1 MLKRILLLILA
12 LLMCSGSL
20 LACSK
25 DAPDG
30 AETELDLVEI
40 ETEEDD
46 GIGEYDFQGEKFTIL
61 TREST
66 KYEHIGAMGESFVSE
81 KVYER
86 NKLVSERFHVEIDVV
101 SKNGD
106 WEHQG
111 DFKTIIQAE
120 SMAQTGAYDLVS
132 THSVYLGWMGVEG
145 LSADLSSLPE
155 IDLTKRY
162 WNQNLYNQLNIDG
175 KCYMMIGD
183 IAHTL
188 YEYIA
193 VMFVNTKLIENENII
208 DGGIN
213 AIYDLVDNGK
223 WTWEKLYELS
233 ASYGTNTQA
242 RKYGLL
248 FNIHA
253 MRASMMAQDAYIYD
267 RETNGRLSMQKE
279 ASDRVIT
286 AVENLAKFFAL
297 PNMYFPESYSSAS
310 SELTPM
316 FTNDEA
322 LFYAQILGEA
332 AKLQVMED
340 NYSILPLPKYNEAQ
354 QNYYTICNDTV
365 SGVMVMRCAKNLE
378 MSGVI
383 TQALCYYG
391 NKVVTPM
398 YYEKILKSRYTND
411 YRCADMLDDI
421 RDSLTICPVATY
433 YDTQVDSDM
442 FYDIIRTGKPE
453 GIASEFA
460 GWATVGRKELTR
472 LYRIIDRQ
480 K

>member
-12 LLMCSGSL
+12 LLMCSGAL
-20 LACSK
+20 LSCSK
-25 DAPDG
+25 DKFDG
-30 AETELDLVEI
+30 AETESDLVEI

-46 GIGEYDFQGEKFTIL
+46 GIGEYDFQGDKFTIL

-120 SMAQTGAYDLVS
+120 SLAQTGAYDLVS

-233 ASYGTNTQA
+233 ASYGTNTQT

-248 FNIHA
+248 FNI
-253 MRASMMAQDAYIYD
+253 REYFKRFSAQ
-267 RETNGRLSMQKE
+267 
-279 ASDRVIT
+279 
-286 AVENLAKFFAL
+286 NLL
-297 PNMYFPESYSSAS
+297 
-310 SELTPM
+310 
-316 FTNDEA
+316 
-322 LFYAQILGEA
+322 
-332 AKLQVMED
+332 
-340 NYSILPLPKYNEAQ
+340 
-354 QNYYTICNDTV
+354 
-365 SGVMVMRCAKNLE
+365 
-378 MSGVI
+378 
-383 TQALCYYG
+383 
-391 NKVVTPM
+391 
-398 YYEKILKSRYTND
+398 
-411 YRCADMLDDI
+411 
-421 RDSLTICPVATY
+421 
-433 YDTQVDSDM
+433 
-442 FYDIIRTGKPE
+442 
-453 GIASEFA
+453 
-460 GWATVGRKELTR
+460 
-472 LYRIIDRQ
+472 
-480 K
+480 